1 MGGVIDRRYME
12 QSKLLRTVVGDR
24 YRVEGFRKTDPRDEF
39 LQYSFLT
46 EVCAMGVL
54 EDRVFGRDLAGLA
67 GGCRGFCEGVV
78 PECEFEEENG
88 RLFSGAG

>member
-24 YRVEGFRKTDPRDEF
+24 YRVEGFWKTDPRDEF

-46 EVCAMGVL
+46 EVCAMGV
-54 EDRVFGRDLAGLA
+54 
-67 GGCRGFCEGVV
+67 
-78 PECEFEEENG
+78 
-88 RLFSGAG
+88 

>member
-1 MGGVIDRRYME
+1 ME

-24 YRVEGFRKTDPRDEF
+24 YRVEGFWKTDPRDEF

-54 EDRVFGRDLAGLA
+54 KDGVFVRDLAGLA

-78 PECEFEEENG
+78 PAREFEEEIG